1 MRNHSESQWFLPTP
15 RIRNRLEARMAGKIE
30 NTPGGD
36 HPIFITHNPA
46 RVIIRLEGQ
55 VVADTKEA
63 LTLLEANY
71 PAVQYIPRKD
81 VDPYKGIASYYGI
94 PIGGPRSNDA
104 AWSYEE
110 PYPAVAEI
118 KGYMAFYPDRVDSID
133 ELEEAEVGVAVSV
146 PTA

>member
-1 MRNHSESQWFLPTP
+1 LRKAATQL
-15 RIRNRLEARMAGKIE
+15 IARSRVS
-30 NTPGGD
+30 PV
-36 HPIFITHNPA
+36 IT
-46 RVIIRLEGQ
+46 
-55 VVADTKEA
+55 
-63 LTLLEANY
+63 
-71 PAVQYIPRKD
+71 
-81 VDPYKGIASYYGI
+81 ASH
-94 PIGGPRSNDA
+94 IGGPRSNDA

>member
-1 MRNHSESQWFLPTP
+1 
-15 RIRNRLEARMAGKIE
+15 MAGKIE

-46 RVIIRLEGQ
+46 RVIVRLEGQ

-81 VDPYKGIASYYGI
+81 VDMTRLEKSRHTTRCPYKGIASYYGI

-118 KGYMAFYPDRVDSID
+118 KDYMAFYPDRVDSID